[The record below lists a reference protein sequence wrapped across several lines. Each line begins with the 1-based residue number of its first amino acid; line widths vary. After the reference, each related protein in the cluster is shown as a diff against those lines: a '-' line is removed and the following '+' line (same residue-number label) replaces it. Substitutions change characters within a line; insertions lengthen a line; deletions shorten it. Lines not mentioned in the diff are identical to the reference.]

1 MNAPSVRRQFSAAMT
16 TLEKYYY
23 YACGLAADPQSF
35 TFEIPDN
42 ANPIQRKGK
51 DSWNLIKE
59 TIHSHYIDDA
69 IDKALTGDHAP
80 KPGGTDI
87 LKAIA
92 PIFSKYASQFL
103 KSPVGLGSAIVLCG
117 ATLMMNPQ
125 IREDIGKA
133 IDETV
138 EITSQATNK
147 IGEEIVNSISPT
159 IPIELTTKP
168 VFKPVKR

>member
-42 ANPIQRKGK
+42 ANPIQR
-51 DSWNLIKE
+51 
-59 TIHSHYIDDA
+59 
-69 IDKALTGDHAP
+69 
-80 KPGGTDI
+80 I

-103 KSPVGLGSAIVLCG
+103 NSPVGLGSAIVLCG

-147 IGEEIVNSISPT
+147 IGEKIVNSISPT

-168 VFKPVKR
+168 VFKPVRS